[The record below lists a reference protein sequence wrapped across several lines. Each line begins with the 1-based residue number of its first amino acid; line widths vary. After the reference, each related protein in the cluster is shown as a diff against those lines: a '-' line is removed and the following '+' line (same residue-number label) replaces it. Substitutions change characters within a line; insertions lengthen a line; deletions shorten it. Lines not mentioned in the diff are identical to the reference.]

1 MYKSAVRRVNHTR
14 RSGFRLIDLQPPR
27 TDFKAEV
34 LKGLGG
40 RPRSL
45 PAKFFYDETGSHLF
59 EHITELP
66 EYYLTRTEIGILE
79 REAEAIVD
87 RFGEDFTLI
96 EFGSGNSRK
105 VRILLDAAQSARE
118 YMPVDISEAFLRDG
132 AAEIYRQYP
141 HLDVTAVCAD
151 YTTMRSL
158 PLMSERGRR
167 VVFFPGSTI
176 GNLTNDEA
184 RAFLANTAR
193 LLVRGDAMLVGTDL
207 RKDVAVL
214 HAAYND
220 TAGVTAEFNRNVLR
234 RINRELGCRIDVEA
248 FAHVAFF
255 NDGESRI
262 EMHLRSERAQ
272 SIEVAGERFD
282 FAAGETIHTENSYK
296 YDLDGFGL
304 LTEGTGFAPV
314 CHWTD
319 PGRLFAVQL
328 LEVV

>member
-1 MYKSAVRRVNHTR
+1 MYKSAVRRVNDAR
-14 RSGFRLIDLQPPR
+14 RSSFRLIDLQPPR

-34 LKGLGG
+34 LKGL
-40 RPRSL
+40 RAKPRSL
-45 PAKFFYDETGSHLF
+45 PAKFFYDDTGSHLF
-59 EHITELP
+59 EQITELP

-79 REAEAIVD
+79 REAESMVD
-87 RFGEDFTLI
+87 CFGEDFTLI

-105 VRILLDAAQSARE
+105 VRILLDAGLSARE
-118 YMPVDISEAFLRDG
+118 YMPVDISESFLRDG

-141 HLDVTAVCAD
+141 NLDVTAVCAD
-151 YTTMRSL
+151 YTTMSSL
-158 PLMSERGRR
+158 PLMSERGKR

-176 GNLTNDEA
+176 GNLTNEEA

-207 RKDVAVL
+207 RKDIAIL

-220 TAGVTAEFNRNVLR
+220 SAGVTAEFNRNVLR
-234 RINRELGCRIDVEA
+234 RINRELGARIDVES

-255 NDGESRI
+255 NEAESRI
-262 EMHLRSERAQ
+262 EMHLRSELAQ
-272 SIEVAGERFD
+272 RIEVAGEHFD

-296 YDLDGFGL
+296 YDLEEFRR
-304 LTEGTGFAPV
+304 LTEGTGFAV
-314 CHWTD
+314 VRHWTD
-319 PGRLFAVQL
+319 PESLFAVQL